1 MIWWILVLAVITFL
15 SYLSDVDALR
25 FVQDVRVPGLNAS
38 LLSVFLLF
46 CMIGALAR
54 LLHKVKEGE
63 KETLAQK
70 IMELESKVKG
80 LEKEEK
86 QSN

>member
-1 MIWWILVLAVITFL
+1 MIWWILILAAITFL
-15 SYLSDVDALR
+15 SYLSDVEVFR
-25 FVQDVRVPGLNAS
+25 FVQEVRVPYLNAS
-38 LLSVFLLF
+38 VLSVFLLF

-70 IMELESKVKG
+70 IMELERKVKD
-80 LEKEEK
+80 LKVTEK
-86 QSN
+86 

>member
-1 MIWWILVLAVITFL
+1 MIWWILILAVITFL

-25 FVQDVRVPGLNAS
+25 FVQEVRVPGLNAS
-38 LLSVFLLF
+38 ILSVSLLF
-46 CMIGALAR
+46 CMIGALTR

-80 LEKEEK
+80 LQEEEK
-86 QSN
+86 

>member
-1 MIWWILVLAVITFL
+1 MIWWILILAVITFL
-15 SYLSDVDALR
+15 SYLADVEVFRL
-25 FVQDVRVPGLNAS
+25 VQEVRVPGLNAS
-38 LLSVFLLF
+38 ILSVCLLF

-70 IMELESKVKG
+70 IMELESKVNDLKDK
-80 LEKEEK
+80 KE
-86 QSN
+86 

>member
-1 MIWWILVLAVITFL
+1 MIWWILVLAVVTFL
-15 SYLSDVDALR
+15 SYLSDVDVWR
-25 FVQDVRVPGLNAS
+25 WVQEVKVPGLNAS
-38 LLSVFLLF
+38 ILSVFLLL

-70 IMELESKVKG
+70 IMELEREVNDLK
-80 LEKEEK
+80 EK
-86 QSN
+86 